1 MMQNVWRK
9 GVWLVWCMT
18 VFLYPLETIGAEKVP
33 TQQLINE
40 AESFLKIGYILQKNG
55 LVEKA
60 LLAFQKSHTLLLQ
73 ASKQGDK
80 HSQEQL
86 KALLKIYDI
95 KFSLPKV
102 TPYGSLMADSRW
114 RKSTLSNNVQVEQVN
129 SQMQRLLTKGRNF
142 LLTGFRKSQPFMP
155 MIQKEFSYHGLPLEL
170 AYLALIE
177 SGFDTKVLSH
187 AGARGMWQFMPETA
201 RQYGLE
207 VSATL
212 DERLDPVKST
222 KAAAMYLKK
231 LHNQFKDWPLAL
243 AAYNCGE
250 YRVSKAMQKH
260 NARSFWQLLQYNA
273 LPKETQKYVPSVL
286 AAAIISQNLHK
297 YGLAL

>member
-1 MMQNVWRK
+1 MVQGMWRK
-9 GVWLVWCMT
+9 GMLFIWC
-18 VFLYPLETIGAEKVP
+18 VAAFFCPLEAKGTDTEQ
-33 TQQLINE
+33 TQHLLRE

-55 LVEKA
+55 LAEKA
-60 LLAFQKSHTLLLQ
+60 LLAFQKSHALLLQ
-73 ASKQGDK
+73 ASEQGDK
-80 HSQEQL
+80 HAKEQL
-86 KALLKIYDI
+86 KTLLKIYDA
-95 KFSLPKV
+95 KFSVPKV
-102 TPYGSLMADSRW
+102 TAAGSLMADSRW
-114 RKSTLSNNVQVEQVN
+114 RKSSLPSTVQAKQVN
-129 SQMQRLLTKGRNF
+129 SQIQRLLTKNRNF
-142 LLTGFRKSQPFMP
+142 LETSFRKSKPFIP
-155 MIQKEFSYHGLPLEL
+155 MIRKEFSHHGLPLEL

-201 RQYGLE
+201 RQYGLV
-207 VSATL
+207 VSPTH
-212 DERLDPVKST
+212 DERLDPIKST

-260 NARSFWQLLQYNA
+260 NAKNFWQLLQHNA

-286 AAAIISQNLHK
+286 AAAIISQNIHK
-297 YGLAL
+297 YGLTP